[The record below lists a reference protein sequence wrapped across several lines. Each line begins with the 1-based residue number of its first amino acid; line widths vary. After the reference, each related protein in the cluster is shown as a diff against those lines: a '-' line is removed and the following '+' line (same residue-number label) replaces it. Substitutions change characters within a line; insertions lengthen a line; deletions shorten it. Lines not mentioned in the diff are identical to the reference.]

1 MFAEA
6 FLCSRSKTVSGNGVR
21 CLSHAQ
27 MWCYGSVV
35 DSNSALKKK
44 HRIIAWLSV
53 KMGQT
58 HLDAS
63 PGSNSGCQ
71 TTNGD
76 RRCTVIFPVVS
87 SEMPPLW
94 SLKVP
99 EMLDIIC
106 YFWLHCFME
115 FF

>member
-1 MFAEA
+1 MFVEA

-35 DSNSALKKK
+35 DSNSAYKKK

-71 TTNGD
+71 TTNG
-76 RRCTVIFPVVS
+76 
-87 SEMPPLW
+87 

-106 YFWLHCFME
+106 YFWFHCFME